1 MATVPRRNIL
11 AAAVLAGLG
20 ASACRDALSPPA
32 AEPVRPPSFETA
44 TDQEVRITGRGHL
57 GSGDTIPGSD
67 RKEFDFDV
75 SSTLTGRVFYR
86 DWGFVN
92 PDGSVGTLIVD
103 ASTDSSTAIRRVRDG
118 SDACADFTHGAEFD
132 GTGRLSTG
140 ELVGF
145 TVYACDNGAAGSGSD
160 FFRIDVFAYRREG
173 TATSGD
179 VVKTGGGTPRA
190 SGVRVTGLGQLGA
203 GLPLPGNEVA
213 TFEFEAAADLTGAKF
228 YQDWIVIRKDGT
240 VGNLRVDPLD
250 PGTRITAFR
259 DGSDACPDFTRG
271 VEFDGVGRV
280 NAQGEVE
287 GDRSVLWPF
296 TVRVCDNG
304 PDGADWYNLVAWE
317 QDFTPHYDMRGFLTA
332 GDILKS
338 RDLIQTLGL

>member
-1 MATVPRRNIL
+1 MMATVPLRNIL
-11 AAAVLAGLG
+11 AAALLAGL
-20 ASACRDALSPPA
+20 AAACRDAVSPPDTD
-32 AEPVRPPSFETA
+32 RIQPPAFDLA
-44 TDQEVRITGRGHL
+44 GDQEVRVTGLGTL
-57 GSGDTIPGSD
+57 GSGDTTPGSD
-67 RKEFDFDV
+67 RQEFDFDA
-75 SSTLTGRVFYR
+75 STALTGRVFYR
-86 DWGFVN
+86 DWGFVE
-92 PDGSVGTLIVD
+92 PDGSVATLTVD
-103 ASTDSSTAIRRVRDG
+103 ADSNTGIRRFRDG
-118 SDACADFTHGAEFD
+118 SDACADFTRGVEFD
-132 GTGRLSTG
+132 GTGRLNTG
-140 ELVGF
+140 QLVGF
-145 TVYACDNGAAGSGSD
+145 TVATCDNGPSGSATD

-173 TATSGD
+173 SATSGD
-179 VVKTGGGTPRA
+179 VAKAGGGTPRA

-213 TFEFEAAADLTGAKF
+213 TFQFEAAADLTGAKF

-240 VGNLRVDPLD
+240 VGNMRVDPLD

-271 VEFDGVGRV
+271 VEVDGVGRV

-287 GDRSVLWPF
+287 ADRAVLWPF

-304 PDGADWYNLVAWE
+304 PAGADWYNLEVWKQNFE
-317 QDFTPHYDMRGFLTA
+317 PHYDMRGFLTA